1 LTGLPPVV
9 IHLYNKV
16 KERAKMRKKLSLGEK
31 QLNTLIEA
39 IDLSIGFLEG
49 RDGDDLKE
57 YKRYEKLREQ
67 IMNQLYNDAK

>member
-1 LTGLPPVV
+1 
-9 IHLYNKV
+9 LYNKV

-31 QLNTLIEA
+31 QLNTLIEC

-67 IMNQLYNDAK
+67 ITNQVYKGGQNV

>member
-1 LTGLPPVV
+1 
-9 IHLYNKV
+9 
-16 KERAKMRKKLSLGEK
+16 MRKKLSLGEK
-31 QLNTLIEA
+31 QLNTLIEC

-67 IMNQLYNDAK
+67 ITKQIYKGGQNV